1 MGKLGGCFVDLL
13 FPSTCIGCNIEGEI
27 LCDDCLKLI
36 PFESLQV
43 CPICE
48 QTITVSG
55 ALCTLCKNNSI
66 APLKRLVVA
75 ASYQDQ
81 LLPKAIHFYKYKFV
95 HELATPL
102 GKILEKALLS
112 LNVPA
117 PDVIVPVPLHPRRL
131 RWRGF
136 NQAKLLADH
145 LSINLVPHLLLPVE
159 ENILVRTRNT
169 SSQLKVKNYSSR
181 LENISGAFSIDPKH
195 DSSSITRNHV
205 LLVDDVCT
213 TGATIL
219 ECAKELQTLGPKSI
233 TAVVLA
239 RQGYA

>member
-1 MGKLGGCFVDLL
+1 M
-13 FPSTCIGCNIEGEI
+13 
-27 LCDDCLKLI
+27 CDECLKSI
-36 PFESLQV
+36 SSQSLQV

-55 ALCTLCKNNSI
+55 ELCRLCKNN
-66 APLKRLVVA
+66 AETPLKRLIVA
-75 ASYQDQ
+75 ASYQDK
-81 LLPKAIHFYKYKFV
+81 LLAKTIHFYKYKFA

-102 GKILEKALLS
+102 GKILEKALS
-112 LNVPA
+112 SYKVPV

-136 NQAKLLADH
+136 NQAQLLANH
-145 LSINLVPHLLLPVE
+145 LSTNLVPHLSLLVE

-169 SSQLKVKNYSSR
+169 NSQMKVKNYNAR
-181 LENISGAFSIDPKH
+181 FENMSGAFSIDTKH
-195 DSSSITRNHV
+195 DLSSITRNHV

-233 TAVVLA
+233 TGIVLA
-239 RQGYA
+239 RQG